1 MPHPFNGI
9 HTLRFDGCRSS
20 PPKGFSWWYFFY
32 SLVCLVTGRFS
43 WQFWWREITSLCHS
57 SYVLMLEVRSKYCTS
72 FCVSFVAV
80 SQAGGGGGVWG
91 WGGSKRRPLSL
102 PVTGSKK
109 MSGLNRVN
117 SLTIIIF
124 LFLRYH
130 TGIVTSS
137 KTVITEENGLKRS
150 PENLYPML
158 VSGWILRI
166 TVTVILLRVWRG
178 T

>member
-1 MPHPFNGI
+1 
-9 HTLRFDGCRSS
+9 
-20 PPKGFSWWYFFY
+20 
-32 SLVCLVTGRFS
+32 
-43 WQFWWREITSLCHS
+43 
-57 SYVLMLEVRSKYCTS
+57 MLEVRSKYCTS
-72 FCVSFVAV
+72 FCVSFVAAL
-80 SQAGGGGGVWG
+80 QGGGGF
-91 WGGSKRRPLSL
+91 GGLRSPLSP
-102 PVTGSKK
+102 PVTGSKE

-130 TGIVTSS
+130 IGIVTSS

-166 TVTVILLRVWRG
+166 TITVILLKVWQG

>member
-1 MPHPFNGI
+1 
-9 HTLRFDGCRSS
+9 
-20 PPKGFSWWYFFY
+20 
-32 SLVCLVTGRFS
+32 
-43 WQFWWREITSLCHS
+43 
-57 SYVLMLEVRSKYCTS
+57 MLEVISKYCTS
-72 FCVSFVAV
+72 FCVSFVAA
-80 SQAGGGGGVWG
+80 SQEVGGA
-91 WGGSKRRPLSL
+91 SKPPFP

-117 SLTIIIF
+117 SLAIIIF

-137 KTVITEENGLKRS
+137 KTAITEENGLKRS

-158 VSGWILRI
+158 VSGWIRI
-166 TVTVILLRVWRG
+166 TVTVILLKVWRG

>member
-1 MPHPFNGI
+1 MFDDRFYAFLIPGAHIHEKYAGCVIMKPLQLFRKVIHFPHF
-9 HTLRFDGCRSS
+9 TL
-20 PPKGFSWWYFFY
+20 
-32 SLVCLVTGRFS
+32 
-43 WQFWWREITSLCHS
+43 Q
-57 SYVLMLEVRSKYCTS
+57 
-72 FCVSFVAV
+72 
-80 SQAGGGGGVWG
+80 
-91 WGGSKRRPLSL
+91 
-102 PVTGSKK
+102 
-109 MSGLNRVN
+109 SGLNRVN

>member
-1 MPHPFNGI
+1 
-9 HTLRFDGCRSS
+9 
-20 PPKGFSWWYFFY
+20 
-32 SLVCLVTGRFS
+32 
-43 WQFWWREITSLCHS
+43 
-57 SYVLMLEVRSKYCTS
+57 MLEARSKYCTS
-72 FCVSFVAV
+72 FCVSFVAA
-80 SQAGGGGGVWG
+80 SQGGGGWGG
-91 WGGSKRRPLSL
+91 WGVGSEAPSPS

-166 TVTVILLRVWRG
+166 IVTVILLRVWRG

>member
-1 MPHPFNGI
+1 MIRLLQPSLFSNR
-9 HTLRFDGCRSS
+9 RF
-20 PPKGFSWWYFFY
+20 F
-32 SLVCLVTGRFS
+32 
-43 WQFWWREITSLCHS
+43 WQLWWREITSLCQS
-57 SYVLMLEVRSKYCTS
+57 SYVLMLEARSKYCTS
-72 FCVSFVAV
+72 FCVSFVAA
-80 SQAGGGGGVWG
+80 SQGGGGGV
-91 WGGSKRRPLSL
+91 GGLRSPLSP

-166 TVTVILLRVWRG
+166 TVTVILLKVWRG

>member
-1 MPHPFNGI
+1 
-9 HTLRFDGCRSS
+9 
-20 PPKGFSWWYFFY
+20 
-32 SLVCLVTGRFS
+32 
-43 WQFWWREITSLCHS
+43 
-57 SYVLMLEVRSKYCTS
+57 MLEARSKYCTS
-72 FCVSFVAV
+72 FCVSFVAA
-80 SQAGGGGGVWG
+80 SQRGGGGGG
-91 WGGSKRRPLSL
+91 APKPPSP

-109 MSGLNRVN
+109 VSGLNRVN

-137 KTVITEENGLKRS
+137 RTVITEENGLKRS
-150 PENLYPML
+150 PENLYLML

-166 TVTVILLRVWRG
+166 TMTVILLKVWRG

>member
-1 MPHPFNGI
+1 MIRLLQPSLFSNR
-9 HTLRFDGCRSS
+9 RF
-20 PPKGFSWWYFFY
+20 F
-32 SLVCLVTGRFS
+32 
-43 WQFWWREITSLCHS
+43 WQLWWREITSLCQS
-57 SYVLMLEVRSKYCTS
+57 SYVLMLEARSKYCTS
-72 FCVSFVAV
+72 FCVSFVAA
-80 SQAGGGGGVWG
+80 SQGGGGGGVWG
-91 WGGSKRRPLSL
+91 LRSPLSP

-166 TVTVILLRVWRG
+166 TVTVILLKVWRG

>member
-1 MPHPFNGI
+1 
-9 HTLRFDGCRSS
+9 
-20 PPKGFSWWYFFY
+20 
-32 SLVCLVTGRFS
+32 
-43 WQFWWREITSLCHS
+43 
-57 SYVLMLEVRSKYCTS
+57 MLEVRSKYCTS
-72 FCVSFVAV
+72 FCVSFVAAL
-80 SQAGGGGGVWG
+80 QGGGV
-91 WGGSKRRPLSL
+91 GGAQKP
-102 PVTGSKK
+102 PFPFTGSKK

-130 TGIVTSS
+130 IGIVTSS

-166 TVTVILLRVWRG
+166 TMTVILLKVWQG

>member
-1 MPHPFNGI
+1 
-9 HTLRFDGCRSS
+9 
-20 PPKGFSWWYFFY
+20 
-32 SLVCLVTGRFS
+32 
-43 WQFWWREITSLCHS
+43 
-57 SYVLMLEVRSKYCTS
+57 MLEARSKYCTS
-72 FCVSFVAV
+72 FCVSFVAA
-80 SQAGGGGGVWG
+80 SQGGGGGSWG
-91 WGGSKRRPLSL
+91 APKPPLP

-166 TVTVILLRVWRG
+166 TVTVILLKVWWG

>member
-1 MPHPFNGI
+1 
-9 HTLRFDGCRSS
+9 
-20 PPKGFSWWYFFY
+20 
-32 SLVCLVTGRFS
+32 
-43 WQFWWREITSLCHS
+43 
-57 SYVLMLEVRSKYCTS
+57 MLEVRSKYCTS
-72 FCVSFVAV
+72 FYVSFVAV
-80 SQAGGGGGVWG
+80 SQAGGGGGMG
-91 WGGSKRRPLSL
+91 LGGSKRRPLSL

-137 KTVITEENGLKRS
+137 KTVISEENGLKRS

>member
-1 MPHPFNGI
+1 MILLLQPSLFSNR
-9 HTLRFDGCRSS
+9 RF
-20 PPKGFSWWYFFY
+20 F
-32 SLVCLVTGRFS
+32 
-43 WQFWWREITSLCHS
+43 WQLWWREITSLCQS
-57 SYVLMLEVRSKYCTS
+57 SYVLMLEARSKYCTS
-72 FCVSFVAV
+72 FCVSFLWLHHKVCV
-80 SQAGGGGGVWG
+80 GGGGGG
-91 WGGSKRRPLSL
+91 LGGSEAPSPS
-102 PVTGSKK
+102 PVTGSKR

-137 KTVITEENGLKRS
+137 NTVITEENGLKRS

>member
-1 MPHPFNGI
+1 M
-9 HTLRFDGCRSS
+9 
-20 PPKGFSWWYFFY
+20 
-32 SLVCLVTGRFS
+32 
-43 WQFWWREITSLCHS
+43 
-57 SYVLMLEVRSKYCTS
+57 
-72 FCVSFVAV
+72 
-80 SQAGGGGGVWG
+80 
-91 WGGSKRRPLSL
+91 GGSKRSPISL

-117 SLTIIIF
+117 SLTIIF

-166 TVTVILLRVWRG
+166 IVTVILLRVWRG

>member
-1 MPHPFNGI
+1 MILLLQPSLFSNR
-9 HTLRFDGCRSS
+9 RF
-20 PPKGFSWWYFFY
+20 F
-32 SLVCLVTGRFS
+32 
-43 WQFWWREITSLCHS
+43 WQLWWREITSLCQS
-57 SYVLMLEVRSKYCTS
+57 SYVLMLEARSKYCTS
-72 FCVSFVAV
+72 FCVSFVAA
-80 SQAGGGGGVWG
+80 SQGGGGWGG
-91 WGGSKRRPLSL
+91 WGVGSEAPSPS

>member
-1 MPHPFNGI
+1 MILLLQPSLFSNR
-9 HTLRFDGCRSS
+9 RF
-20 PPKGFSWWYFFY
+20 F
-32 SLVCLVTGRFS
+32 
-43 WQFWWREITSLCHS
+43 WQLWWREITSLCQS
-57 SYVLMLEVRSKYCTS
+57 SYVLMLEARSKYCTS
-72 FCVSFVAV
+72 FCVSFVAA
-80 SQAGGGGGVWG
+80 SQGGGGWGG
-91 WGGSKRRPLSL
+91 WGVGSEAPSPS

-166 TVTVILLRVWRG
+166 IVTVILLRVWRG

>member
-1 MPHPFNGI
+1 MILLLQPSLFSNR
-9 HTLRFDGCRSS
+9 RF
-20 PPKGFSWWYFFY
+20 F
-32 SLVCLVTGRFS
+32 
-43 WQFWWREITSLCHS
+43 WQLWWREITSLCQS
-57 SYVLMLEVRSKYCTS
+57 SYVLMLEARSKYCTS
-72 FCVSFVAV
+72 FCVSFVAA
-80 SQAGGGGGVWG
+80 SQGVCVWGGGGGL
-91 WGGSKRRPLSL
+91 GGAEAPTPPPPPPPAPPEAPSPS
-102 PVTGSKK
+102 PVTGSKR

-137 KTVITEENGLKRS
+137 NTVITEENGLKRS

-158 VSGWILRI
+158 VSGRILRI

>member
-1 MPHPFNGI
+1 MILLLQPSLFSNR
-9 HTLRFDGCRSS
+9 RF
-20 PPKGFSWWYFFY
+20 F
-32 SLVCLVTGRFS
+32 
-43 WQFWWREITSLCHS
+43 WQLWWREITSLCQS
-57 SYVLMLEVRSKYCTS
+57 SYVLMLEARSKYCTS
-72 FCVSFVAV
+72 FCVSFVAA
-80 SQAGGGGGVWG
+80 SQGGGGWGV
-91 WGGSKRRPLSL
+91 GSEAPSPS

-166 TVTVILLRVWRG
+166 IVTVILLRVWRG